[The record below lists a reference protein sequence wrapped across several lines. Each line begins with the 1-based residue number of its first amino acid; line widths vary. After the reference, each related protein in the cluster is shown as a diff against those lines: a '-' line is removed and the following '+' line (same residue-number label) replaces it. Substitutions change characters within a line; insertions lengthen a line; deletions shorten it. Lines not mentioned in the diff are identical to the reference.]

1 MTLQKPNLKNS
12 SKGQASAPH
21 KELDLFDTRPSVDFK
36 SVMQN
41 DSEASAGNGAPNT
54 SQKQSG
60 ISQGSGT
67 LGNSTHGNGGTGGP
81 SLLGN
86 NNPLSQTDIKT
97 PPYLRNKI
105 HLGD

>member
-1 MTLQKPNLKNS
+1 MEEKGNGW
-12 SKGQASAPH
+12 SKIEYEGREAYIKS
-21 KELDLFDTRPSVDFK
+21 EFLEPSETT
-36 SVMQN
+36 
-41 DSEASAGNGAPNT
+41 EASAGNGAPNT